1 MKIERWKIRSFW
13 GSTSFGK
20 NCYRSLSLSLFR
32 SFNWKPKGERF
43 VHTEDQHHLIK
54 KLLSFSLSLSLSLSL
69 SKSQKFKWRFNWKP
83 KGERFVHTE
92 DRHHLERIA
101 KESVEAEP
109 DKTRGGGKKR
119 PRVTSCRAGK
129 PEARKVA
136 QRHGGRVT
144 AKFRLS
150 PQNWAGRKQSLCP
163 PLKIEP
169 ASAFVTKRA
178 ALPPPLSPPSTDTIV
193 RYAAVI
199 FPPVSEEWKY
209 ASGFKGMLLDS
220 RAPNYR

>member
-1 MKIERWKIRSFW
+1 MKDSSILNIIWKE
-13 GSTSFGK
+13 
-20 NCYRSLSLSLFR
+20 LVEL
-32 SFNWKPKGERF
+32 P
-43 VHTEDQHHLIK
+43 
-54 KLLSFSLSLSLSLSL
+54 FSVSL